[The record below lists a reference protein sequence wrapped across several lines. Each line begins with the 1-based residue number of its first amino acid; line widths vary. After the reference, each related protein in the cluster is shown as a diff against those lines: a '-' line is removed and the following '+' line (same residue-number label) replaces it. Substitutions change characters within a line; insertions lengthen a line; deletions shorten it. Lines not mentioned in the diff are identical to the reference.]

1 MMIFDGKRKRM
12 AYAYDFEDTSVT
24 LTPIEWQDLLDFFE
38 FKKKSAPSVF
48 AKTTKSI
55 LKKLLAA
62 KPKLKAP
69 LKEADN

>member
-1 MMIFDGKRKRM
+1 MMIFDGKRKRP
-12 AYAYDFEDTSVT
+12 AFACDFEDTSVT

-38 FKKKSAPSVF
+38 FKIKIAPAVT

>member
-1 MMIFDGKRKRM
+1 MMIFDGKRKRT

-24 LTPIEWQDLLDFFE
+24 LTPREWQDLLDFFE
-38 FKKKSAPSVF
+38 FKKKIAPSVF
-48 AKTTKSI
+48 AKTTESI
-55 LKKLLAA
+55 HKKLLMA